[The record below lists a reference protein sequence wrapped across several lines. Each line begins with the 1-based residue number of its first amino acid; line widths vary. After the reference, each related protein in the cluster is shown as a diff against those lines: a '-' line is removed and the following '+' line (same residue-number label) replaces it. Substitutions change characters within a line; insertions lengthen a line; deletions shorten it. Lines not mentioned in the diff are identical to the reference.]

1 MASTPTI
8 LTATIFLF
16 LFLLKST
23 ISQPTTTTDC
33 TGRWIHIR
41 RLPTRFNLDLLFN
54 CSQYPLFDN
63 FCPYLPNHG
72 LGHKTHPL
80 SRSWF
85 RTDPL
90 MLELIFHRRMLEY
103 SCLTADPNAA
113 NAVYLPYY
121 AAIDALRYLYG
132 PDVNASADHGLE
144 LFDFL
149 QYDSP
154 GIWARRE
161 GHDHFLVMAR
171 PSWDFSQPLRND
183 PPSWGTS
190 FLQLPEFYNV
200 TALTL
205 EARAWPWQDH
215 AVPYPTSFHP
225 PSLAFLES
233 WMRRVRRSRRS
244 TFMLFAGGGG
254 ISATPNIRRSI
265 RNECTSN
272 VTQYLGAYVKLC
284 EVVDCSNGVC
294 EHDPIRYMKP
304 MLQATFCLQPPGDTP
319 TRRSTFDSLLAGCI
333 PVFFEEL
340 SAKLQYTWHLPE
352 EIYREFSVFI
362 PKEEVVFKGLRIVEV
377 LMGIPR
383 TRVRRMREKV
393 IELMPRVMYRRHGS
407 SFNFRATKDAFDIA
421 IEATLH
427 RIKSRFEE
435 EVAFE

>member
-1 MASTPTI
+1 MAFGFSFSFFFHQSLPLSLPQHNKVKKKKQLVKKTIISTKEKASRCSNPKKKKKKKKKTQKNHQWFTTTVEKRSKLPLSLSLSNPPIATPMASTPTI
-8 LTATIFLF
+8 LTATLFLF

-23 ISQPTTTTDC
+23 ISQPTTDC

-63 FCPYLPNHG
+63 FCSYLPNHG
-72 LGHKTHPL
+72 LGQKTHPL

-103 SCLTADPNAA
+103 SCLTTDPSAA

-149 QYDSP
+149 QEDSP

-171 PSWDFSQPLRND
+171 PSWDFSQPLHND
-183 PPSWGTS
+183 PPTWGTS

-225 PSLAFLES
+225 PTLALLES
-233 WMRRVRRSRRS
+233 WMRRVMRSRRS

-254 ISATPNIRRSI
+254 VSATPNIRRSI
-265 RNECTSN
+265 RNECASN
-272 VTQYLGAYVKLC
+272 VTQNLGAYLKLC
-284 EVVDCSNGVC
+284 DVVDCSNGVC
-294 EHDPIRYMKP
+294 EHDPIRY
-304 MLQATFCLQPPGDTP
+304 
-319 TRRSTFDSLLAGCI
+319 LL
-333 PVFFEEL
+333 
-340 SAKLQYTWHLPE
+340 
-352 EIYREFSVFI
+352 
-362 PKEEVVFKGLRIVEV
+362 
-377 LMGIPR
+377 
-383 TRVRRMREKV
+383 
-393 IELMPRVMYRRHGS
+393 
-407 SFNFRATKDAFDIA
+407 
-421 IEATLH
+421 
-427 RIKSRFEE
+427 
-435 EVAFE
+435 